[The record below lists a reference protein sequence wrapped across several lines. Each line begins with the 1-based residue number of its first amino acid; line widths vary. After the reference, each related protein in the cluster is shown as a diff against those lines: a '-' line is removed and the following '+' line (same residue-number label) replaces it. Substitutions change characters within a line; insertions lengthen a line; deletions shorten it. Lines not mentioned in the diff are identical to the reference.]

1 MPYTP
6 AKAELLRTF
15 VVLDSDAVFSG
26 LSALDGGAV
35 DEILTQVT
43 EDSGREVGAQIGVGV
58 AKGKGGR
65 QRARKV
71 QEELRRRRTEHSAA
85 AGLIDRLSD
94 AEAIGEIEGAL
105 DDEVTAVLAPGDTI
119 RVSGEIV
126 MHPLHQADAMLRSF
140 LKAAPAYNEQ
150 AVAKELGRDV
160 LPIWEAMVGSGE

>member
-6 AKAELLRTF
+6 AKSEVLRTF
-15 VVLDSDAVFSG
+15 VVLDSDAVLSG

-43 EDSGREVGAQIGVGV
+43 ADTGTELGAQVGV
-58 AKGKGGR
+58 RGVKGMGGR
-65 QRARKV
+65 HRGRKV

-94 AEAIGEIEGAL
+94 AEAIGEIDGAL
-105 DDEVTAVLAPGDTI
+105 DDEVSTALVPGDTI
-119 RVSGEIV
+119 RVRGKVV

-150 AVAKELGRDV
+150 ATAKELRREILLNLGGDGR
-160 LPIWEAMVGSGE
+160 LR